1 MSNRAHE
8 SPQVT
13 NNGKAR
19 AILRRLSST
28 VLQIINTFT
37 IDQIKLRIEAMILH
51 RKVILRLF
59 VLLFLTSWACK
70 RQDEPVSMQPTEGY
84 PFTTNIN
91 EIEDILEKR
100 GLDTIAFQQGEVI
113 ADIGAG
119 NGYIEALLS
128 IFHDSLTFYIQDID
142 SSVCNERALMEV
154 ISFYQEVRGRE
165 FQNEFKIVIGT
176 DTETNL
182 PDDTF
187 DRIFM
192 LWTYHYLKEPEIFIK
207 DVRKNLKA
215 EGLFYVINPQVEED
229 EYSKSL
235 RAKYGWNVSP
245 LERQISD
252 IIDNGF
258 ELLRISKNY
267 NIDGYNQPY
276 IMVFKRK

>member
-1 MSNRAHE
+1 MKKIVS
-8 SPQVT
+8 
-13 NNGKAR
+13 
-19 AILRRLSST
+19 
-28 VLQIINTFT
+28 
-37 IDQIKLRIEAMILH
+37 MILH
-51 RKVILRLF
+51 RKGILGLF
-59 VLLFLTSWACK
+59 VFPFLAICSCN
-70 RQDEPVSMQPTEGY
+70 RQEEPATMQPTEGY

-91 EIEDILEKR
+91 EIEEILEFR
-100 GLDTIAFQQGEVI
+100 GLDTIAFQHGEII

-142 SSVCNERALMEV
+142 SSVCNERALKEV
-154 ISFYQEVRGRE
+154 IDYYQAVKGTE
-165 FQNEFKIVIGT
+165 FQNEFRIVIGT

-192 LWTYHYLKEPEIFIK
+192 LWTYQYLKEPDVFIQ
-207 DVRKNLKA
+207 DIREDLKA
-215 EGLFYVINPQVEED
+215 EGLFYVINPQIEED

-235 RAKYGWNVSP
+235 RTRYGWNVSP

-267 NIDGYNQPY
+267 NTKDYNQPY

>member
-1 MSNRAHE
+1 
-8 SPQVT
+8 
-13 NNGKAR
+13 
-19 AILRRLSST
+19 
-28 VLQIINTFT
+28 
-37 IDQIKLRIEAMILH
+37 MILH
-51 RKVILRLF
+51 RKVILRLSA
-59 VLLFLTSWACK
+59 LLFFASWACN

-100 GLDTIAFQQGEVI
+100 GLDTIAFQQGEII

-142 SSVCNERALMEV
+142 SSVCNERAFKEV
-154 ISFYQEVRGRE
+154 IAFYQVVRGRE

-192 LWTYHYLKEPEIFIK
+192 LWTYHYLKEPAIFIK
-207 DVRKNLKA
+207 DVRENLKA

-258 ELLRISKNY
+258 ELLRMSKNY
-267 NIDGYNQPY
+267 NTDGYNQPY

>member
-1 MSNRAHE
+1 
-8 SPQVT
+8 
-13 NNGKAR
+13 
-19 AILRRLSST
+19 
-28 VLQIINTFT
+28 
-37 IDQIKLRIEAMILH
+37 MILH
-51 RKVILRLF
+51 RKVLLRLL
-59 VLLFLTSWACK
+59 VLLFLAVWACN
-70 RQDEPVSMQPTEGY
+70 REDEPVSMHPTEGY
-84 PFTTNIN
+84 PFITNIN
-91 EIEDILEKR
+91 EIKHILAYR
-100 GLDTIAFQQGEVI
+100 GLDTIAFQHGEVI

-142 SSVCNERALMEV
+142 SSVCSERALEEV
-154 ISFYQEVRGRE
+154 IDFYQAVRGTE

-176 DTETNL
+176 DTDTNL
-182 PDDTF
+182 PDNTF

-192 LWTYHYLKEPEIFIK
+192 LWTYHYLKEPKVFIK
-207 DVRKNLKA
+207 DVWENLKA

-267 NIDGYNQPY
+267 NTGDYNQPY

>member
-1 MSNRAHE
+1 
-8 SPQVT
+8 
-13 NNGKAR
+13 
-19 AILRRLSST
+19 
-28 VLQIINTFT
+28 
-37 IDQIKLRIEAMILH
+37 MILH
-51 RKVILRLF
+51 RKVILRLLG
-59 VLLFLTSWACK
+59 LLFLATWACN

-91 EIEDILEKR
+91 EIKELLENR
-100 GLDTIAFQQGEVI
+100 GLDAIAFQHGEII

-142 SSVCNERALMEV
+142 SSVCNERALKEV
-154 ISFYQEVRGRE
+154 IDFYQAVRGTE
-165 FQNEFKIVIGT
+165 FQNEFKIVIGS

-182 PDDTF
+182 PDNTF

-192 LWTYHYLKEPEIFIK
+192 MWTYHYLKEPEVFIK
-207 DVRKNLKA
+207 DVRENLKA
-215 EGLFYVINPQVEED
+215 KGLFYVINPQVDED
-229 EYSKSL
+229 DSSKSL
-235 RAKYGWNVSP
+235 RTQYGWNVSP

-258 ELLRISKNY
+258 ELIRITKNY
-267 NIDGYNQPY
+267 NNDDYNQPY